1 MEVVARRALPETPL
15 PTAHDELGPVERA
28 PALSFP
34 SWMGRP
40 DPPSICCCF
49 RAMTPPP
56 PQLRLAV
63 GLSARQPVGWCP
75 HGIGRRHA
83 TARPASSNGD
93 RKTVDGASRSC
104 GDADLLRLLEGAP
117 AGPQERLSVRPFSAL
132 ASKVVNKRIPFDLVR
147 SPSPSIY
154 IEYSNILLYTSQ
166 SLLPVTTADW
176 TGAVILYEGESI
188 SKQFT
193 FTSRCRSPDV

>member
-1 MEVVARRALPETPL
+1 MVSSWETLAHIAAFSSFERALNTLLTAATRSMHRPL
-15 PTAHDELGPVERA
+15 SGGPLQVRSFDATTLPGIVITMTCTRCCSSTEL
-28 PALSFP
+28 
-34 SWMGRP
+34 
-40 DPPSICCCF
+40 DD
-49 RAMTPPP
+49 
-56 PQLRLAV
+56 
-63 GLSARQPVGWCP
+63 
-75 HGIGRRHA
+75 A